1 MSLCQIKRSTKDRVS
16 FCHQVHLHS
25 QKSVTNI
32 CHFVPIQ
39 LPIWLPQGLFDWDS
53 YLMLFNTQL
62 YPDFIPISEISKKK
76 PVKSKCASNYRI
88 HHFNSCYNV
97 LPINLTVDNIV
108 MR

>member
-39 LPIWLPQGLFDWDS
+39 LPIWPPQGLFDWDS
-53 YLMLFNTQL
+53 YLMLFNTQI
-62 YPDFIPISEISKKK
+62 YPDFIPISEISQKKQL
-76 PVKSKCASNYRI
+76 NQ
-88 HHFNSCYNV
+88 NV
-97 LPINLTVDNIV
+97 QVIRESITLIVVIMYYQLILQLTI
-108 MR
+108 